1 MGGVVA
7 EKKWLVLF
15 NANRYHSL
23 MQDRDG
29 TPPPNTEPHSPP
41 ASPEPSA
48 GSLER
53 ELDSR
58 VLLDGRRTVL
68 IRHHG
73 AVYRLQAT
81 RQGKLILTK

>member
-1 MGGVVA
+1 MGGGVA
-7 EKKWLVLF
+7 KKKWLVFF

-23 MQDRDG
+23 MQNHG
-29 TPPPNTEPHSPP
+29 SIPPPNNGPHSAPAPP
-41 ASPEPSA
+41 ETPA

-58 VLLDGRRTVL
+58 VLLDGQRTVL